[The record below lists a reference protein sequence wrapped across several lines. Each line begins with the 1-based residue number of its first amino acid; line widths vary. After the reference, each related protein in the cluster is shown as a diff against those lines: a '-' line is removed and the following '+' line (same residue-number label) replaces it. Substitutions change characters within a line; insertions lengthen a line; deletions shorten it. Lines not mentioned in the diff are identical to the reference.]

1 MSENGPNSPPPSIPL
16 HLISSPENHSQ
27 PSSIEETKLSHG
39 AVPMGESDQ
48 AKWQSEK
55 SIIHKSLVVGESKQR
70 NHPKRYSVQVEKMGL
85 GDEGDGKEEEAEE
98 EAEEEPEEEVEDN
111 VEFYYPSPR
120 SEIDIQ

>member
-1 MSENGPNSPPPSIPL
+1 MSENGLNSPPPFIPL

-27 PSSIEETKLSHG
+27 PSSKKETKLSHG
-39 AVPMGESDQ
+39 AVSMGESDQ
-48 AKWQSEK
+48 ARWQSEK

-70 NHPKRYSVQVEKMGL
+70 SHPKRYSVQVEKMDL
-85 GDEGDGKEEEAEE
+85 REGDEKREESEEEAEE
-98 EAEEEPEEEVEDN
+98 EAEDN